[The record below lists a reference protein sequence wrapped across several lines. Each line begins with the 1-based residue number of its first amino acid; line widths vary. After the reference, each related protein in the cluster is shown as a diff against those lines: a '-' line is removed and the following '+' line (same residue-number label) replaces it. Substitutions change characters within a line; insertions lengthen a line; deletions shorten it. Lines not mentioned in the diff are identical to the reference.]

1 MFFIA
6 HILIRSTRKK
16 FEESQS
22 EMRIGIVQKYDSFAA
37 VLMQLGLVGIWSQ
50 EPLINGREITS
61 EDILP
66 NVPKGPVFRE
76 IMDEQMNW
84 MTTHPGGSK
93 EFLIIHLRDVFREY
107 I

>member
-1 MFFIA
+1 
-6 HILIRSTRKK
+6 
-16 FEESQS
+16 
-22 EMRIGIVQKYDSFAA
+22 MRIGIVQKYDSFAA

-61 EDILP
+61 ELILP
-66 NVPKGPVFRE
+66 NVPQGPIFRE

-84 MTTHPGGSK
+84 MTTHPGGSRD
-93 EFLIIHLRDVFREY
+93 FLIIHLRDVFREY